1 MKGEEYVEREFQKLV
16 FPRKSL
22 APEPSEDMPQNIRKD
37 YIEASQIVRYSPRG
51 ASALLRLCVQ
61 KLMPHLG
68 KKGKELNND
77 IGALV
82 EEKVLSPKIEKAL
95 DSVRVIGNESVHA
108 GELDLRDNEE
118 IAYLLFDLVNLIIDQ
133 TLTAEKKVNLVFD
146 SLPENKLEAIAKRD
160 ST

>member
-1 MKGEEYVEREFQKLV
+1 
-16 FPRKSL
+16 
-22 APEPSEDMPQNIRKD
+22 
-37 YIEASQIVRYSPRG
+37 
-51 ASALLRLCVQ
+51 
-61 KLMPHLG
+61 MPHLG